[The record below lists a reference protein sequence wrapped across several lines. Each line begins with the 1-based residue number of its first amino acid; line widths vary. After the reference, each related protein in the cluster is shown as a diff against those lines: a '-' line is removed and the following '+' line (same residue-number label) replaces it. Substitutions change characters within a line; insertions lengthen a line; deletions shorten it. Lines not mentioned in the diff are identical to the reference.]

1 MQYVFAACRDT
12 SSTRK
17 RFSRNH
23 IGSDP
28 CIFFMLRKSDRP
40 DSPPFSYF
48 KNKTTDR
55 ILGFSNGLRKH
66 RPTGFCVCQE
76 TFGPHIAYPP
86 RRMELANFRAEKYAN
101 ISRAKWV
108 PDWCTFENNVIFG
121 HLQGGSRVCTLL
133 VYFFF
138 GGGGSNWL
146 TLVGLSTCSSP
157 PSPAEITP
165 RPHHSMPD
173 SGPTAILHM
182 KRGV

>member
-76 TFGPHIAYPP
+76 NFGPHIAYPS

-133 VYFFF
+133 VYFF
-138 GGGGSNWL
+138 GGGWGFKLAYTRGFYVVRRPLQLRLLLVL
-146 TLVGLSTCSSP
+146 TTACLTRALRLSY
-157 PSPAEITP
+157 I
-165 RPHHSMPD
+165 
-173 SGPTAILHM
+173 
-182 KRGV
+182 